1 MTSAS
6 LPEQFQALEPWREKW
21 AKKHEQERRNA
32 RLASSIEEL
41 TAFYDVMLA
50 GIDEIMEHLN
60 SWPLEELPEP
70 ERLLLRMC
78 MSFMDISRAVEHW
91 GEPDLPPT
99 DSPDHVVRVVREV
112 LI

>member
-1 MTSAS
+1 MSDS
-6 LPEQFQALEPWREKW
+6 QLPSQFVSLEPWREKW
-21 AKKHEQERRNA
+21 AKKHEQERRDA

-50 GIDEIMEHLN
+50 GIDDIMAHLN
-60 SWPLEELPEP
+60 KWALEDLPES

-99 DSPDHVVRVVREV
+99 DSPDHVVKVVREA